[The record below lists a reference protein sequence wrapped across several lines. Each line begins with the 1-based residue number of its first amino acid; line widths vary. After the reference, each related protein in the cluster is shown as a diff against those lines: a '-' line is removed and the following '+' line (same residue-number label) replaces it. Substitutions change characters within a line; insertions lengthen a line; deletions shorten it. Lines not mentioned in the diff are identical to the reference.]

1 MNLTI
6 FQKKMAEVNERVKAG
21 ELEARKEIGAEIAYR
36 IISRTPV
43 DTGAARANWNVGLQA
58 NDTDTSHEPDPTGQ
72 SAVTRAHEKLAVMTS
87 NQTRIFITNALP
99 YINRLEHGHSD
110 QAPNGMVQVTL
121 AEFPDFAKAKL
132 FARLGGKGGALNKV

>member
-6 FQKKMAEVNERVKAG
+6 FQKQMAEVNQRVKAG
-21 ELEARKEIGAEIAYR
+21 ELEARKEIALEIASR

-43 DTGAARANWNVGLQA
+43 DTGEARANWNIGLQA

-72 SAVTRAHEKLAVMTS
+72 SAVTRAHENLAVMTS
-87 NQTRIFITNALP
+87 NQTQIFITNALP
-99 YINRLEHGHSD
+99 YINRLEHGHSG

-132 FARLGGKGGALNKV
+132 LARLGGKGGALNRV